1 MAVNERDVVLMS
13 RTDGVQNMDYPI
25 TRLKNIEATADEKSA
40 IADGDY
46 IPLLDSADSE
56 QMKKVAWGVVKS
68 ALGGSESA
76 AYELAFS
83 TSSWT
88 SGTDGYTITIPQ
100 TTHARTGKA
109 FGCQLWHS
117 VNGVLKSDTWA
128 VVGTQVG
135 YNESTG
141 AITLTA
147 ADAYTG
153 AALFYDL

>member
-13 RTDGVQNMDYPI
+13 QSGGSQNMDYPI
-25 TRLKNIEATADEKSA
+25 TRLRNIEATADEKTS
-40 IADGDY
+40 IADADY
-46 IPLLDSADSE
+46 IPLMDSADSA
-56 QMKKVAWGVVKS
+56 QMKKVSWGAVKS
-68 ALGGSESA
+68 ALGGGESS
-76 AYELAFS
+76 AYELVFS
-83 TSSWT
+83 ASSWT
-88 SGTDGYTITIPQ
+88 AGSDGYTITIAKAS
-100 TTHARTGKA
+100 HGRASRA